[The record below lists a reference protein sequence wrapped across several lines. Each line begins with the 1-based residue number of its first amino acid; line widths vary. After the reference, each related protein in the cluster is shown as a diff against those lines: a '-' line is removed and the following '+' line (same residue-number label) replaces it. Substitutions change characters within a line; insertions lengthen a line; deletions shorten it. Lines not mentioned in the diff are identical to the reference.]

1 MSSESE
7 VNHLRFWLK
16 NLQQNPQLT
25 PQQFAAMEKA
35 INLAIAIFENTSA
48 PVDDIMKK
56 EEPMEIDDC

>member
-48 PVDDIMKK
+48 PAVDDMKK
-56 EEPMEIDDC
+56 EEPMEIDNC

>member
-35 INLAIAIFENTSA
+35 INLAIAIFENTSVPA
-48 PVDDIMKK
+48 VDDMKK

>member
-48 PVDDIMKK
+48 PGFDDMKK
-56 EEPMEIDDC
+56 EEPMEIDNC